1 MPNSDPMQT
10 ISERLVTLGSALRWS
25 PRRTEIMRDLK
36 ALMATVDSL
45 RLDALRAQ
53 YADRIR
59 KAHAD
64 SRYKYLDVVFY
75 TWLKLLLAGEL
86 HLNEGPPRRI
96 LDIGT
101 AAGHFPFVCQFFGH
115 QVVGIDI
122 ENPVYEGIAACLGV
136 QRTIVRVEP
145 RTPLPDLGGRF
156 DLITA
161 CNLTFNEKRTAHGPR
176 LRWSPAEWQFFLDDL
191 VANHLRYPGMLY
203 LQLNKESHGRFLG
216 FDRLAYDREVMAM
229 AARNG
234 AVISRRHGTI
244 KMSFASR
251 REIR

>member
-1 MPNSDPMQT
+1 MPNSDPMKT
-10 ISERLVTLGSALRWS
+10 ISERLAMLGSAPRWN
-25 PRRTEIMRDLK
+25 PRRAEIMRDLQ
-36 ALMATVDSL
+36 ALMATVDSP
-45 RLDALRAQ
+45 RLDALRSQ
-53 YADRIR
+53 YEDRIR
-59 KAHAD
+59 KASAD

-75 TWLKLLLAGEL
+75 TWLKLQLAGEL
-86 HLNEGPPRRI
+86 HLNEGPPKRI

-101 AAGHFPFVCQFFGH
+101 AAGHFPFVCRFFGH

-122 ENPVYEGIAACLGV
+122 ENPVYEGIAACLGF

-145 RTPLPDLGGRF
+145 STPLPDLGGRF

-161 CNLTFNEKRTAHGPR
+161 CNITFNEKRNPHGPR
-176 LRWSPAEWQFFLDDL
+176 LRWSLAEWQFFLDDL
-191 VANHLRYPGMLY
+191 VANHLRYPGVLY
-203 LQLNKESHGRFLG
+203 LQLNEEPHGRLLG
-216 FDRLAYDREVMAM
+216 FDRLAYDRELLAM

-234 AVISRRHGTI
+234 AVVNRRRGTI

>member
-1 MPNSDPMQT
+1 MPNSDPLQT
-10 ISERLVTLGSALRWS
+10 ISERLATLGSALRLS
-25 PRRTEIMRDLK
+25 PRRREILRDLR
-36 ALMATVDSL
+36 ALMATVDSP

-59 KAHAD
+59 KASAD
-64 SRYKYLDVVFY
+64 SRYKYFDVVFY
-75 TWLKLLLAGEL
+75 TWLKLRLAGEL
-86 HLNEGPPRRI
+86 RLNEGPPRRI

-101 AAGHFPFVCQFFGH
+101 AAGHFPFVCRFFGH

-136 QRTIVRVEP
+136 ERTIARVEP
-145 RTPLPDLGGRF
+145 MTPLPDLGGRF

-161 CNLTFNEKRTAHGPR
+161 CNLTFNEKRNPQGPR
-176 LRWSPAEWQFFLDDL
+176 LRWSPGEWQFFLDDL
-191 VANHLRYPGMLY
+191 VVNHLRYPGVIY
-203 LQLNKESHGRFLG
+203 LQLNKEPSGRFLG
-216 FDRLAYDREVMAM
+216 FDRLAYDRDALAV

-234 AVISRRHGTI
+234 ASISRRHGTAT
-244 KMSFASR
+244 MSFTSR